1 MARKMDVQ
9 ATTDPGASA
18 AKRPFSAAHG
28 YPSLRSESG
37 DVPTGVEREGSGRRK
52 VLKQLLT
59 PEAWEQRMERQR
71 QRRANPDIRAKEL
84 AAERERWK
92 RDPKRVERKKIV
104 ARTWRK
110 TPAGQRYQKAR
121 NAKRDKARLTELQR
135 EWYVRNR
142 EKIIAKE
149 ARKRW
154 MVAPSYAAHTLKLP
168 LAEVPQEV
176 VALVRAHLQLK
187 RELRSRRKP

>member
-1 MARKMDVQ
+1 M
-9 ATTDPGASA
+9 
-18 AKRPFSAAHG
+18 
-28 YPSLRSESG
+28 
-37 DVPTGVEREGSGRRK
+37 EREGSGRIK

-71 QRRANPDIRAKEL
+71 QRRANPAIRAKEL

-110 TPAGQRYQKAR
+110 TPSGQRYQKAR
-121 NAKRDKARLTELQR
+121 NAKRDKARLSELQR
-135 EWYVRNR
+135 EWYERNR

-149 ARKRW
+149 ARKRR

>member
-1 MARKMDVQ
+1 MSTQDV
-9 ATTDPGASA
+9 TGADLFAPS
-18 AKRPFSAAHG
+18 PG
-28 YPSLRSESG
+28 YPSLRPESTG
-37 DVPTGVEREGSGRRK
+37 VPTGTEREGNGRRK

-149 ARKRW
+149 ARKRR